1 MSYNTNMSELPVLCP
16 ACNEEIMVDMD
27 NLEKQ
32 PIDKVASRLGT
43 MCTNCDTWVTISY
56 TTRLLEDAL
65 KKLEGKSPT
74 SAGYHYHFAKVLKKC
89 EGVQEKYGGF

>member
-1 MSYNTNMSELPVLCP
+1 MTYNTDMSTLPVLCP
-16 ACNEEIMVDMD
+16 SCFDEIMVDMD

-32 PIDKVASRLGT
+32 YVDKVASRLGT
-43 MCTNCDTWVTISY
+43 ACTNCGVWITISY

-65 KKLEGKSPT
+65 KKLENRTPN
-74 SAGYHYHFAKVLKKC
+74 SAGYHYHFAKALKKC